1 MLSVYEQNAE
11 QPQITLTEVP
21 VYGSGKLGM
30 AKAKLDGSLEYIYE
44 MTDHLGNVRATIKKS
59 DDVYLATMEDTGVAE
74 WTNPRVREMMFFKN
88 LEETDAADDRMNHT
102 PDEVVANAEWSSYLH
117 WVDDGIPSTREN
129 LVGPAIALQVDV
141 GDSLSLE
148 TWAKFE
154 RKVSYNRNA
163 TTGMLANL
171 LGSLFVD
178 AAYGLETATEAK
190 QIFNTNLSAAIGGTG
205 GDAATQPYAYLN
217 YLVFDANYVVQDG
230 GAWRVPDAAGFDPG
244 LETAVDPQLVKFPS
258 YIKPQQKG
266 YIYVWV
272 SNESENTKVWFDDL
286 KVTHTKSRVVQASD
300 YYAWGST
307 MREQRT
313 PENETYRYGYQ
324 GQFAEK
330 DEETGWNHFEL
341 REYDTKIGR
350 WTATDPEEQF
360 YSPYVGMGNDP
371 INGIDPDGGE
381 KYSPIYGTDGKFLG
395 VDSEGFT
402 GKVITMDETLYNQL
416 TDNGANI
423 LDHDFAISL
432 ASNGVFANFLSDGLL
447 STQAYSRVLTDIVS
461 KTEGITNFGE
471 IKGGGIDIYSF
482 DNPNRRLGLTDLK
495 PTRYR
500 SVSKTKSVS
509 MNWSY
514 RDEMNTVEAIQSYLG
529 VHEWQGHVI
538 RGFTH
543 NHNSIHD
550 PTYGLQRK
558 HSTFPRLKITNPV
571 LYNEV
576 NQRYNNTPSNWK

>member
-1 MLSVYEQNAE
+1 
-11 QPQITLTEVP
+11 
-21 VYGSGKLGM
+21 
-30 AKAKLDGSLEYIYE
+30 
-44 MTDHLGNVRATIKKS
+44 
-59 DDVYLATMEDTGVAE
+59 
-74 WTNPRVREMMFFKN
+74 
-88 LEETDAADDRMNHT
+88 
-102 PDEVVANAEWSSYLH
+102 
-117 WVDDGIPSTREN
+117 
-129 LVGPAIALQVDV
+129 
-141 GDSLSLE
+141 
-148 TWAKFE
+148 
-154 RKVSYNRNA
+154 
-163 TTGMLANL
+163 
-171 LGSLFVD
+171 
-178 AAYGLETATEAK
+178 
-190 QIFNTNLSAAIGGTG
+190 
-205 GDAATQPYAYLN
+205 
-217 YLVFDANYVVQDG
+217 
-230 GAWRVPDAAGFDPG
+230 
-244 LETAVDPQLVKFPS
+244 
-258 YIKPQQKG
+258 
-266 YIYVWV
+266 
-272 SNESENTKVWFDDL
+272 
-286 KVTHTKSRVVQASD
+286 
-300 YYAWGST
+300 
-307 MREQRT
+307 
-313 PENETYRYGYQ
+313 
-324 GQFAEK
+324 
-330 DEETGWNHFEL
+330 
-341 REYDTKIGR
+341 
-350 WTATDPEEQF
+350 
-360 YSPYVGMGNDP
+360 MGNDP

-432 ASNGVFANFLSDGLL
+432 ASNGVFANYLSDGLL

-495 PTRYR
+495 PTRYS

-514 RDEMNTVEAIQSYLG
+514 QDEMNTVEAIQSYLG